1 MITGASDDEQYEK
14 SVRPLCGCRKDRIT
28 IQEKEREQQKQKDLE
43 HEAKRLAS
51 ERRQQS
57 LKVQLYHAS

>member
-1 MITGASDDEQYEK
+1 
-14 SVRPLCGCRKDRIT
+14 VFVVCGVCRKDRIT

-57 LKVQLYHAS
+57 LKVILHLSSLFHMQIIIHQSRY